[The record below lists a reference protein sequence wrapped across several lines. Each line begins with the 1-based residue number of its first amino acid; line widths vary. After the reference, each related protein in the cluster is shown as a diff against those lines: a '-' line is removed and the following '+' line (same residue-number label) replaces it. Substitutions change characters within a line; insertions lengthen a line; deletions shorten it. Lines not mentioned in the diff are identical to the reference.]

1 MDDLTQIT
9 ADQLE
14 TLYALNIAMLVMVVL
29 RLVGRA
35 VLARL
40 ERNKPEL
47 TPEERDAR
55 RVARARATHK

>member
-1 MDDLTQIT
+1 MNELTQIT

-14 TLYALNIAMLVMVVL
+14 TLYALSIAMLVVVVL
-29 RLVGRA
+29 RIVGKA

-40 ERNKPEL
+40 EWSRAEL
-47 TPEERDAR
+47 TPEERDAE